1 MSNQVNIT
9 EEKTNINKTFDGPID
24 LLLSLIEK
32 RKLQINTLSLSKI
45 TNDYLEKL
53 KKQAVFPSQE
63 VACFV
68 HTASILL
75 FIKSRSLLPIL
86 SYLDEEETDA
96 EVLEKRLILYKMLK
110 NASAGVEDNFK
121 KQNYFCPNPIKKQ
134 KTISFNP
141 DKKMDLK
148 MISTI
153 AENLIFI
160 LPKKKDLKEK
170 VVDIV
175 VTLDEMMDNLVKKIH
190 NLKITGFFGQIADR
204 RTKKTFAVSFLAL
217 LELVKQNKI
226 SVSQTKLCGEIKIK
240 K

>member
-1 MSNQVNIT
+1 MSNQINTI
-9 EEKTNINKTFDGPID
+9 EAKTNINRTFDGPIE

-45 TNDYLEKL
+45 TNDYLEKI

-96 EVLEKRLILYKMLK
+96 EILEKRLLLYKILK
-110 NASAGVEDNFK
+110 NSSVVVEENFK
-121 KQNYFCPNPIKKQ
+121 KQSYSCPNPIKKQ
-134 KTISFNP
+134 KIISFNP
-141 DKKMDLK
+141 DKKMDLE
-148 MISTI
+148 MISAI

-160 LPKKKDLKEK
+160 LPRKEDLKEK

-175 VTLDEMMDNLVKKIH
+175 VSLDEMMDNLVKKIH
-190 NLKITGFFGQIADR
+190 NLKINGFFGQIADK
-204 RTKKTFAVSFLAL
+204 RTKKTFATSCEGKTACFLIFS
-217 LELVKQNKI
+217 K
-226 SVSQTKLCGEIKIK
+226 
-240 K
+240 